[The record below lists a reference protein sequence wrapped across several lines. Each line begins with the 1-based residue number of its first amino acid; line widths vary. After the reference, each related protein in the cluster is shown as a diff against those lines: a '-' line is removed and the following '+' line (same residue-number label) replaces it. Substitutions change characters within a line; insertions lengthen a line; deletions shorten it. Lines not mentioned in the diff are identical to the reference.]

1 MKNYLTLFTIGVTTL
16 PLINSFTLTCQ
27 TTNSPSSLPQQQQQ
41 QKRLQKQLSRR
52 DAFVRTASLVTT
64 GGFVLTGAPSRSLA
78 GPSIY
83 TTEKGVKYAILKDV
97 DKAGSP
103 PYPGDIVAVEYTGYL
118 TNGKIFDATHAE
130 GKSNNLLFKL
140 GTGSV
145 IPGLDDMVAQMV
157 VGQKVQAII
166 PPALAYGDKGVCL
179 ESGECLIKPG
189 ETLVYDIYL
198 KKATIPPP

>member
-1 MKNYLTLFTIGVTTL
+1 MKNYFTLVTIYLAL

-27 TTNSPSSLPQQQQQ
+27 TNSPNSPQQQQ
-41 QKRLQKQLSRR
+41 QLSRR
-52 DAFVRTASLVTT
+52 DAFVRTASLAT
-64 GGFVLTGAPSRSLA
+64 GGFLLAGSPLRSLA

-83 TTEKGVKYAILKDV
+83 TTEKGVKYAILKD
-97 DKAGSP
+97 AGKGGASP
-103 PYPGDIVAVEYTGYL
+103 YAGDIVAVEYTGYL

-130 GKSNNLLFKL
+130 GKNNNLLFKL

-166 PPALAYGDKGVCL
+166 PPALAYGEKGVCL

-198 KKATIPPP
+198 KKTSIPPP